1 MDRTPG
7 WLRLQAKLW
16 PALEER
22 RPSDDMEA
30 RMGLMDALRNL
41 FRSGGGTSEAAGPAV
56 EYHGYRIMPA
66 PQRQASGWNTAGV
79 ITKEF
84 PDGMKK
90 HRFVRVDTHASKDDA
105 VSFSI
110 TKAQQIIDEQGDR
123 IFRNA

>member
-16 PALEER
+16 PACEER
-22 RPSDDMEA
+22 RVSDDMEA

-41 FRSGGGTSEAAGPAV
+41 FRSGGGTSEAAAAAV
-56 EYHGYRIMPA
+56 EYHGYQITPA
-66 PQRQASGWNTAGV
+66 PQRQGSGWNTAGV

-84 PDGMKK
+84 PEGVKE